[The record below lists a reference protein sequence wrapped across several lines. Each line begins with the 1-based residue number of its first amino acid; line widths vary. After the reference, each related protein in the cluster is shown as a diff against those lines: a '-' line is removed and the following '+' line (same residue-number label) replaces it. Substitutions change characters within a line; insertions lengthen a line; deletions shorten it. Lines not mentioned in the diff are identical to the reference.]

1 MPKERNQFVDI
12 MRGVAMLLVVLGHTM
27 TGSTANSQSSFL
39 FNIIW
44 SLQMPLFI
52 LISGYVTRY
61 SRAISKFGDL
71 MKFLAK
77 RTLAYLLPFAV
88 WSFLIRGFIL
98 RQSVFFDIKY
108 MLWHID
114 SGYWF
119 LITIWTISVIFGISS
134 LVSSLAKKE
143 IVKQILTAAVYVCGM
158 AVLALIGYFA
168 GMTFLGIKLT
178 LYYMPFYFAGYLYGQ
193 YRDKIFALKS
203 GNTAVDII
211 VALSAALWIYLLTR
225 ANMFNLPDGGKYIIF
240 RAGASLLGCIALC
253 GVLKGV
259 FAAADGKKRSRSP
272 LVWAG
277 KHSLEIYLSHYLFL
291 CLIKT
296 QSLPDFWTIKG
307 VALVAANYVL
317 TLVITVLVIKL
328 TNVGKTLPLCLYGK
342 KQKTTLI
349 ASE

>member
-39 FNIIW
+39 FNIVW

-61 SRAISKFGDL
+61 SKEITGFGGL
-71 MKFLAK
+71 IKFLAK

-98 RQSVFFDIKY
+98 RQKVFFDFKY

-134 LVSSLAKKE
+134 LVSSLAKNT
-143 IVKQILTAAVYVCGM
+143 VTKQILLAAVYLCGM
-158 AVLALIGYFA
+158 AGLAAVGYFA

-178 LYYMPFYFAGYLYGQ
+178 LYYMPFYFAGWLYGQ
-193 YRDKIFALKS
+193 YRDKIFALKF
-203 GNTAVDII
+203 GNGAVDII
-211 VALSAALWIYLLTR
+211 VAICAVLWIYLLTR
-225 ANMFNLPDGGKYIIF
+225 ANMFDLPDGGKYIIF
-240 RAGASLLGCIALC
+240 RAGASLLGCIAVC
-253 GVLKGV
+253 GLLKGV
-259 FAAADGKKRSRSP
+259 LGKKSSGGGRYLSAV
-272 LVWAG
+272 VWTG
-277 KHSLEIYLSHYLFL
+277 SHSLEIYLAHYLFL

-296 QSLPDFWTIKG
+296 SNLSNLLTVNG
-307 VALVAANYVL
+307 TCLVALNYVI
-317 TLVITVLVIKL
+317 TLIITVFLIKL
-328 TNVGKTLPLCLYGK
+328 TEADKVTAMFLYGK
-342 KQKTTLI
+342 KR
-349 ASE
+349 

>member
-27 TGSTANSQSSFL
+27 TGSTVNSESSFL
-39 FNIIW
+39 FNVIW

-61 SRAISKFGDL
+61 SREISKFGAL
-71 MKFLAK
+71 LKFLAK

-98 RQSVFFDIKY
+98 RQRVFFNLRY

-119 LITIWTISVIFGISS
+119 LITIWTISVIFGVSSFISS
-134 LVSSLAKKE
+134 FVKKSP
-143 IVKQILTAAVYVCGM
+143 VLKQASLTAIYILGM
-158 AVLALIGYFA
+158 ASLLFIGYFA
-168 GMTFLGIKLT
+168 GMTFFGIKLT

-203 GNTAVDII
+203 GESAVDIT
-211 VALSAALWIYLLTR
+211 VAISAVLWIYLLTR
-225 ANMFNLPDGGKYIIF
+225 ANMFDLPDGGKYIIF
-240 RAGASLLGCIALC
+240 RAGASLLGCIAVC
-253 GVLKGV
+253 GLLKGV
-259 FAAADGKKRSRSP
+259 LGKKSSGGGRYLSAV
-272 LVWAG
+272 VWTG
-277 KHSLEIYLSHYLFL
+277 SHSLEIYLAHYLFL

-296 QSLPDFWTIKG
+296 SNLSNLLTVNG
-307 VALVAANYVL
+307 TCLVALNYVI
-317 TLVITVLVIKL
+317 TLIITVFLIKL
-328 TNVGKTLPLCLYGK
+328 TEADKVTAMFLYGK
-342 KQKTTLI
+342 KR
-349 ASE
+349 